1 MIKMIKDSMAMS
13 MIHAIR
19 EKHYET
25 MKNLS
30 NREKREL
37 IAAKVAEAMKKIEQT
52 KNNRMKAS

>member
-1 MIKMIKDSMAMS
+1 MIKDSMAMS

-30 NREKREL
+30 SREKRAL
-37 IAAKVAEAMKKIEQT
+37 IAAKAAEAMKKIEQI
-52 KNNRMKAS
+52 KSNRKKAS